1 MLSAAL
7 ARSVGGRILAS
18 GAACSSCRHL
28 APAAVSA
35 TALRGTSTLPA
46 VVDARSQQQGNSRF
60 PLVLVP
66 PQSCLEG
73 SLVQLRWRGSDLIQV
88 PSVKRQEQTQDRK
101 SALVSP
107 ASSCQDGLEGVLW
120 DSKVRQSVSDL
131 PFLALKE
138 TLT

>member
-46 VVDARSQQQGNSRF
+46 VVDARSQQQDNSRL
-60 PLVLVP
+60 PLVLAP

-88 PSVKRQEQTQDRK
+88 PSEQQQHQDEK
-101 SALVSP
+101 TAIVSP
-107 ASSCQDGLEGVLW
+107 ASRHDGLEGVLW
-120 DSKVRQSVSDL
+120 DSKVRQSSVTSH
-131 PFLALKE
+131 FLS
-138 TLT
+138 